1 MRCPLCGYTENDY
14 DEEEIRAG
22 TWRCVCGYVHPV
34 PGVAELRA
42 DAARLR
48 ALLRELVAYDRLGEE
63 RDYDRCHYCG
73 AWWSVDIEHAPDCP
87 VRMAREAV
95 GDE

>member
-1 MRCPLCGYTENDY
+1 MNIRIDRVVVGKGREIIAEN
-14 DEEEIRAG
+14 
-22 TWRCVCGYVHPV
+22 T
-34 PGVAELRA
+34 
-42 DAARLR
+42 RLR

-87 VRMAREAV
+87 VARARAEV
-95 GDE
+95 GGR